1 MRVDWQTRLMVLS
14 LAAVTLAWSGYTRA
28 RWGFVRVCIGPRVET
43 CFYHA
48 FVFCFFLH
56 KTPLFSGLELLA
68 AVRKRFVWF
77 FLHVTHARTTFRR
90 GASCPG
96 ACQRARLRI
105 VQTQPEI
112 DNQVVAH
119 PEKNLQSLVITAL

>member
-14 LAAVTLAWSGYTRA
+14 LAAVTLAWSGYTRT
-28 RWGFVRVCIGPRVET
+28 RWGFVSALGSKHVFITRL
-43 CFYHA
+43 F
-48 FVFCFFLH
+48 FVFFLH

-68 AVRKRFVWF
+68 AVRKRFVVVF
-77 FLHVTHARTTFRR
+77 FARHARTTFWR